1 MFCLN
6 LWSYWNWVSCGESWK
21 SLLPIFLMFHRT
33 DSGEFLVCCLL
44 KSHPIIKGRWK
55 KFCCNYFDAKPQF
68 DWTNITPTVYSN
80 RIVSALSLGCGWS
93 HRRQIKGHGNGTWI
107 SVSNIPST
115 TTFSDGPLL
124 PEMCYWNYPNSQCFA
139 YKPGFLGTFCNW
151 FTTRIEWMTEN
162 ELQTVVSKMN

>member
-1 MFCLN
+1 MILLKLGF
-6 LWSYWNWVSCGESWK
+6 LWWKLKIFIANFSDVSPNRFWR
-21 SLLPIFLMFHRT
+21 IFSM
-33 DSGEFLVCCLL
+33 LL
-44 KSHPIIKGRWK
+44 KSHPTIKGRWK

-107 SVSNIPST
+107 SVGNIPST
-115 TTFSDGPLL
+115 TTFSDVPLL
-124 PEMCYWNYPNSQCFA
+124 PEMCCWNYPNSQCFV
-139 YKPGFLGTFCNW
+139 YKPGFPGTFCNW